1 MEPIRPDDDELRA
14 ERPIGSAEPKKTAER
29 KPGSS
34 GSKASAG
41 GKAEPPAG
49 GAPSGGRKG
58 GNGGGGRGSSALLW
72 VLLVVVAAAAGAGW
86 YTQEQRVQ
94 ALESQLEEA
103 DYWARQSKLA
113 LARFE
118 GELSET
124 GENLQERGESL
135 EDKIAAQ
142 EKRLDTADSEIRK
155 LWAVANERNKK
166 RLDEHQER
174 LAALDSGL
182 AENDKAIGAVEASV
196 EQARQSLSSDIAALK
211 NQTETS
217 VAALQD
223 ANRQAT
229 EQLTRLSQ
237 QLADVD
243 QVIEN
248 RIRRFEQEQKLGI
261 SGLEGRVAALE
272 RETDQLAG
280 DSRVQALSNELA
292 NLKRTVDSIDASRS
306 QLTSRLVRLSEEVNQ
321 LRTQVSGQ

>member
-14 ERPIGSAEPKKTAER
+14 ERPIGSAEPKKAADN
-29 KPGSS
+29 KP
-34 GSKASAG
+34 KPSAG
-41 GKAEPPAG
+41 GKAEPPGPAR
-49 GAPSGGRKG
+49 PSGGAKG
-58 GNGGGGRGSSALLW
+58 GSGGGRGSSALLW
-72 VLLVVVAAAAGAGW
+72 LLVVVVAAAAGAGW

-142 EKRLDTADSEIRK
+142 EKRLDAADSEIRK

-174 LAALDSGL
+174 LAALESGL

-196 EQARQSLSSDIAALK
+196 EQARQSLSADIVALK

>member
-14 ERPIGSAEPKKTAER
+14 ERPIGSAEPKKPADR
-29 KPGSS
+29 KP
-34 GSKASAG
+34 KASSAG
-41 GKAEPPAG
+41 GAEPPREKPA
-49 GAPSGGRKG
+49 ARQKS
-58 GNGGGGRGSSALLW
+58 GNGGGRRGSSAMLW

-174 LAALDSGL
+174 LAALESGL

-196 EQARQSLSSDIAALK
+196 EQARQSLSADIVALK